1 MHTLTHSSLATGS
14 SSHKTVTQDVSR
26 ILWYYYN
33 DSRTL
38 FVFCFA
44 NETFFVCLYL
54 NKYWSKPL
62 QHSLNIPDAWL
73 DALVQVSPELFKWTS
88 WLIKNVTWP
97 QLVGAITFPI
107 CAGKQM
113 INVVQFW
120 KASKIVSLNHHA
132 AESSFTQQAFAICSG
147 AQLCE
152 GMRSIG
158 LDLISQLVGIDLAE
172 RQAAREAKYAKS
184 RQ

>member
-1 MHTLTHSSLATGS
+1 
-14 SSHKTVTQDVSR
+14 
-26 ILWYYYN
+26 
-33 DSRTL
+33 L

-97 QLVGAITFPI
+97 QLVGAVTFPI

-120 KASKIVSLNHHA
+120 KASKIVSHHNHV
-132 AESSFTQQAFAICSG
+132 AELCSAGFCHMQRGPVMRGDAEYRNGPDFTACRYRPCGAPSG
-147 AQLCE
+147 S
-152 GMRSIG
+152 RS
-158 LDLISQLVGIDLAE
+158 
-172 RQAAREAKYAKS
+172 
-184 RQ
+184 